1 MGTKTQTKE
10 ALAADLI
17 NCIPTNWCDPL
28 LTGDSKVLPDGYSYT
43 PQDVERRMLRTCL
56 LPSASVWR
64 KRQAFNAML
73 MCAVPRTD
81 AEQN

>member
-28 LTGDSKVLPDGYSYT
+28 LTGDSKVLPDGYNYT
-43 PQDVERRMLRTCL
+43 PQDIENL
-56 LPSASVWR
+56 LIAIR
-64 KRQAFNAML
+64 KRMEKTAGI
-73 MCAVPRTD
+73 
-81 AEQN
+81 